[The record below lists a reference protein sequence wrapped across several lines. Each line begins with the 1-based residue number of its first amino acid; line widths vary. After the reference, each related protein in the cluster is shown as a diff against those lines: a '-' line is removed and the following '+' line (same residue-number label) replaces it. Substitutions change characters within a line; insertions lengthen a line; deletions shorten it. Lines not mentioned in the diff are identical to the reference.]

1 MWFIKS
7 EIYFTLFFRHV
18 ILEHKEGDIMKKA
31 LIVGGFLQNTEHIPY
46 VMEELKNL
54 AEAANLQVMD
64 QETQMLKSPNPRYYI
79 GDGKVNELKTL
90 VAVHS
95 IDVVV
100 FHNELS
106 GSQLRNLEETL
117 DVFVMDR
124 TMLILDIFASRAKSK
139 EAMTQVEIAQLEYLK
154 PRLMQIKGQL
164 NRQQGGIGSRGPGE
178 KKLELDRRKI
188 DQDIQRLKKDL
199 EHTRQT
205 RNLQRKKRVQSS
217 LKKVALVGYTNAG
230 KSTIL
235 NNILKLTDSN
245 EDKLV
250 YEKDMLFATL
260 DTSTRQ
266 IDLDKKQP
274 FLLTDTVGFVSNLP
288 HNLVES
294 FLSTL
299 EEITFMD
306 LLVHVIDASS
316 PFLEEQLETT
326 NKTLE
331 EIGAKNVPILY
342 VYNKA
347 DKLDKPIHMSSYP
360 NIEISALDSL
370 DIQELLDKIF
380 TILYKED
387 ENVDLLIPYEDGDV
401 VSFLNTYATI
411 EKQEHLEEGTLIK
424 TKLSPEQLKKFN
436 KYIKTIN
443 KD

>member
-1 MWFIKS
+1 
-7 EIYFTLFFRHV
+7 
-18 ILEHKEGDIMKKA
+18 MKKA
-31 LIVGGFLQNTEHIPY
+31 LIVGGFLQHTEHIPY
-46 VMEELKNL
+46 LMEELKNL

-64 QETQMLKSPNPRYYI
+64 QETQMLKSPNPRYFI

-90 VAVHS
+90 ISVHS
-95 IDVVV
+95 IDILV
-100 FHNELS
+100 FQNELS
-106 GSQLRNLEETL
+106 GSQIRNLEETL
-117 DVFVMDR
+117 DTFVMDR

-188 DQDIQRLKKDL
+188 DQDIQRLKKEL
-199 EHTRQT
+199 IHTKQT
-205 RNLQRKKRVQSS
+205 RNLQRKKRVHSS

-235 NNILKLTDSN
+235 NNVLKQTESN
-245 EDKLV
+245 EEKLV

-260 DTSTRQ
+260 DTSTRH
-266 IDLDKKQP
+266 IELDKQQP
-274 FLLTDTVGFVSNLP
+274 FLMTDTVGFVSNLP

-306 LLVHVIDASS
+306 LLIHVIDASS

-331 EIGAKNVPILY
+331 EIGAQNIPVLY

-347 DKLDKPIHMSSYP
+347 DKLDEPIHMSSYP
-360 NIEISALDSL
+360 NIEISALDPI
-370 DIQELLDKIF
+370 DIQALLEKIF

-387 ENVDLLIPYEDGDV
+387 EDVELLIPYEDGDV
-401 VSFLNTYATI
+401 VSFLNDYTAI
-411 EKQEHLEEGTLIK
+411 KDQKHLEEGTLIK
-424 TKLSPEQLKKFN
+424 AKLSPELLKKYR